1 MAEYVNSG
9 LLRIARQRLGLA
21 QGEAAERLAVPQV
34 TLSRYENAVASPPD
48 EFIAR
53 AAMAYDM
60 PIEFFRQTDAVF
72 GPPVSVHPMWRKKAD
87 VTVREIDKIIAEINI
102 RALQLRR
109 LLNAVEYT
117 PQSNIPRLDL
127 DDYDGDIERV
137 AALVRAHWLLPNG
150 PIENLTAAV
159 ERAGAVVMHS
169 SMGGSSVSG
178 VTIAVPGLMPVI
190 VLNQDQPADRM
201 RWTLSHELGH
211 LVMHKFPSPDME
223 TEANN
228 FASALLMPKNEITI
242 ALRSRKVDM
251 ARLAALKPEWR
262 VSMQALLY
270 RAQSLGLVEKSQAG
284 WLWRRF
290 AMDRTKLREPA
301 HLDFPP
307 EQPGVVGRMVRLHL
321 DNFGYSA
328 GELAKIIHANDN
340 MLNEYYDLNAA
351 PVVQGMKLRV
361 VR

>member
-1 MAEYVNSG
+1 MAEYVNNG

-34 TLSRYENAVASPPD
+34 ALSRYENGVATPPD

-53 AAMAYDM
+53 AAMTYDM
-60 PIEFFRQTDAVF
+60 PIDFFRQTDSVF

-102 RALQLRR
+102 RSLQLRR

-127 DDYDGDIERV
+127 DDYGGDVERV
-137 AALVRAHWLLPNG
+137 AAIVRAHWLLPNG

-169 SMGGSSVSG
+169 SMGGSCVSG
-178 VTIAVPGLMPVI
+178 VTIAVPGLLPVI

-228 FASALLMPKNEITI
+228 FAGALLMPKNEITI
-242 ALRSRKVDM
+242 ALRSRKIDM

-270 RAQSLGLVEKSQAG
+270 RAQSLALIEKSQAA

-290 AMDRTKLREPA
+290 AMDRTKLREPV

-307 EQPGVVGRMVRLHL
+307 EKPGVVTRMVRLHL
-321 DNFGYSA
+321 DNFGYSPS
-328 GELAKIIHANDN
+328 ELAKIIHANDN

>member
-1 MAEYVNSG
+1 MAEYVNNG

-34 TLSRYENAVASPPD
+34 TLSRYENAVAAPPD

-60 PIEFFRQTDAVF
+60 PIDFFRQTDAVF
-72 GPPVSVHPMWRKKAD
+72 GPPVSIHPMWRKKAD

-102 RALQLRR
+102 RVLQLRR

-127 DDYDGDIERV
+127 DDYDGDVERV
-137 AALVRAHWLLPNG
+137 AAIVRAHWMLPNG

-178 VTIAVPGLMPVI
+178 VTIAVPGLLPVI

-270 RAQSLGLVEKSQAG
+270 RAQSLGVVEKSQAA

-301 HLDFPP
+301 HLDFPR
-307 EQPGVVGRMVRLHL
+307 ERPGVVSRMVRLHL
-321 DNFGYSA
+321 DNFGYSPS
-328 GELAKIIHANDN
+328 ELAKIIHANDN
-340 MLNEYYDLNAA
+340 LLNEYYDLNAA